1 MPLGL
6 NDEAFRRA
14 LLVGGLNVL
23 GSGAQGANLGQSLS
37 GGLMQGLQAGSLFQR
52 QQKLDQEQQAKDKL
66 ASQTEQLQQQALQQ
80 QIAQQKQQQQQAQQQ
95 QALQQLRAS
104 KLQPVLGSAQKE
116 LAQTG
121 KLSPE
126 TEAKALSTFQN
137 PALQFDN
144 PIQSFQNNFGYNPYA
159 SGDVK
164 HSTAFNDALSIS
176 GAQPGT
182 DAYRKVY
189 ESILLKKT
197 PSTNV
202 NVNSGPAYTQTKTG
216 LLIDKNDPKAV
227 EDYNH
232 QIKIQHD
239 SDIHSKIQ
247 DQSTTVDFLDKAQGL
262 LKSSEIP
269 FGSGIASIERKAQSL
284 FGGNTD
290 VQNFDALAKQFTL
303 AKAKLLGANP
313 SEGDRKFIEGASIGL
328 DKTKEANQQIIDRMR
343 EIAQKTKSN
352 LQSNLF
358 YKPKQQDISG
368 MSTDQLLKLLK
379 SGPQ

>member
-14 LLVGGLNVL
+14 LLVSGLNVL

-37 GGLMQGLQAGSLFQR
+37 GGLIQGLQAGSQFQR
-52 QQKLDQEQQAKDKL
+52 QQKLDKEQKAKDDL
-66 ASQTEQLQQQALQQ
+66 AAQTEQLQQQSLQQ

-116 LAQTG
+116 MAQMG

-137 PALQFDN
+137 PALQFEN

-159 SGDVK
+159 AGDVK

-227 EDYNH
+227 EDYNK
-232 QIKIQHD
+232 QIKVQHD

-284 FGGNTD
+284 FGGTTD

>member
-1 MPLGL
+1 MPFGL
-6 NDEAFRRA
+6 NDEALMRA
-14 LLVGGLNVL
+14 LQVGGLNIL
-23 GSGAQGANLGQSLS
+23 SAGSQGVRPGQALA
-37 GGLMQGLQAGSLFQR
+37 GGLLQGLQAGSLFQR
-52 QQKLDQEQQAKDKL
+52 QQKMDQEQQAKDKL
-66 ASQTEQLQQQALQQ
+66 AAQTEKLQQQSLQQ
-80 QIAQQKQQQQQAQQQ
+80 QIAQQKQQQQQVQQQ

-159 SGDVK
+159 AGDVK

-189 ESILLKKT
+189 DSILLKKT

-227 EDYNH
+227 EDYNK

-239 SDIHSKIQ
+239 SDIHGKIEEQ
-247 DQSTTVDFLDKAQGL
+247 GTALKYLDDATGF
-262 LKSSEIP
+262 LKSTKIP
-269 FGSGIASIERKAQSL
+269 FGTGTASITRSVQSA
-284 FGGNTD
+284 FGGEPD
-290 VQNFDALAKQFTL
+290 VQKFDIVAKNFTL
-303 AKAKLLGANP
+303 TKAKLLGSNP
-313 SEGDRKFIEGASIGL
+313 SEADRKFIEGASIGL
-328 DKTKEANQQIIDRMR
+328 DKRKEANQYVIDRLG
-343 EIAQKTKSN
+343 EIARKMKSN
-352 LQSNLF
+352 LEDKLY
-358 YKPKQQDISG
+358 YKAKQQDISG
-368 MSTDQLLKLLK
+368 MSTDQLLKLLQ